1 MALLLTVVRVPTGRD
16 TGEQYQASCTPLPA
30 AARGTLQACL
40 NTAKSFVDQWPAPV
54 KDAGAQV
61 GEVQDFGDG
70 APGFHF
76 ILKQVAF
83 CGPAGGRGCAAA
95 MQRVVLGGRKR
106 RNSVLGWLHLRS
118 RRRKAYA
125 NRGGIRTT
133 APASPSGCIR
143 VLRVW
148 KPVCRFRPNPQDINS
163 RTFSIRNRSGWSASR
178 YRNTPWARLRL
189 SASRGSPPLALLK
202 LVHSRDAHK
211 IRRACG

>member
-16 TGEQYQASCTPLPA
+16 TGEQYRASCTPLPA

-83 CGPAGGRGCAAA
+83 CGPAGVGALRPCKGLSWAVESAEIA
-95 MQRVVLGGRKR
+95 FSDGYTSEVGGAKHTPIVAV
-106 RNSVLGWLHLRS
+106 SVRLHLLHPADVFAS
-118 RRRKAYA
+118 FEFG
-125 NRGGIRTT
+125 NRFAVFVQIPRT
-133 APASPSGCIR
+133 
-143 VLRVW
+143 
-148 KPVCRFRPNPQDINS
+148 
-163 RTFSIRNRSGWSASR
+163 
-178 YRNTPWARLRL
+178 
-189 SASRGSPPLALLK
+189 
-202 LVHSRDAHK
+202 
-211 IRRACG
+211 